1 MFTLGIP
8 KRDYRRA
15 TQVLGYES
23 AEEIPYNAT
32 LQDDGFY
39 IFTFPEVGDEYSFRK
54 IANRLKSEGI
64 RIIGADAQLTEKK
77 IMKLASLINLEP
89 LEEMDIN
96 DPALMRA
103 RAAKDQMNQMKS
115 NPRISF
121 DQVLDL
127 RITKRDLEKKIA
139 NKYREMQNDPDIEP
153 EGGPV
158 ADDYGD
164 QLNRLEARLYKI
176 NKQIASYDMS
186 EGEDEDD
193 EQDMADVKADIA
205 SMNETTEKS
214 WSAID
219 VSRKAEK
226 EISNKEWNE
235 RTAKKLDML
244 KKLNDAGKF
253 KKDFDDERLQGWVD
267 QNYSWEKLSRQF
279 KLNEIYS
286 LMYENTPTS
295 LDDESM
301 DELYDLILKYVK
313 DPDDAEAELDRFD
326 DGGFDNMSDMVTS
339 NLLRDPE
346 YKAWYNKLHSVQ
358 EPEDLRLEPEDMD
371 NPDEDLV
378 IIGSGYLD
386 IKSNFKGRPNMTNDE
401 LATLGQ
407 KVVDQLH
414 NGDKDAAFDYITSR
428 LEEGSCGYGPD
439 GVPGDTP
446 GGTKGMDADDRTRGM
461 LRMLI
466 KKEIAKYENK

>member
-1 MFTLGIP
+1 MYTLGIP

-77 IMKLASLINLEP
+77 SMKLASLINLEP
-89 LEEMDIN
+89 LEEIDIN

-103 RAAKDQMNQMKS
+103 RAAKTKMDQMKS

-127 RITKRDLEKKIA
+127 RIAKRDLEKEIA
-139 NKYREMQNDPDIEP
+139 NKYREMENDPDIEP

-295 LDDESM
+295 LDDKPIFENYTKQS
-301 DELYDLILKYVK
+301 LLKALGNA
-313 DPDDAEAELDRFD
+313 DDALIQTHVSPGEKGEGDYNLDGQEYVIYNPNSNND
-326 DGGFDNMSDMVTS
+326 DNAAMWNSD
-339 NLLRDPE
+339 D
-346 YKAWYNKLHSVQ
+346 Y
-358 EPEDLRLEPEDMD
+358 
-371 NPDEDLV
+371 
-378 IIGSGYLD
+378 
-386 IKSNFKGRPNMTNDE
+386 
-401 LATLGQ
+401 
-407 KVVDQLH
+407 VVAL
-414 NGDKDAAFDYITSR
+414 DKDGEEYEIAYADIMR
-428 LEEGSCGYGPD
+428 INLEEGSCGYGPD
-439 GVPGDTP
+439 GIPGNTP